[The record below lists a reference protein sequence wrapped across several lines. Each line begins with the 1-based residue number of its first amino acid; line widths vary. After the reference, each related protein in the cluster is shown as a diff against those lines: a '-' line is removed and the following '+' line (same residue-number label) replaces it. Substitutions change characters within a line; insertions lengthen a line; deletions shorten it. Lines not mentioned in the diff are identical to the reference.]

1 MRNNRSPFLLQKHT
15 HTERERTER
24 EQREK
29 ESIETI
35 SFFFSLFFPK
45 AKEKGKLGE
54 KKKNK
59 RKKEVR

>member
-1 MRNNRSPFLLQKHT
+1 LLQKHT
-15 HTERERTER
+15 QTHRERERTER
-24 EQREK
+24 EREREK

-54 KKKNK
+54 KKNK
-59 RKKEVR
+59 KKEVR